1 MNLGTKSNWFTN
13 GDEALLPESVF
24 SGGNSN
30 FSVTISGTITGD
42 GCNQQLQPQSFNVSP
57 KTVSYIVNLTL
68 RGQSYIPAGPEINLC
83 NRFGDI

>member
-13 GDEALLPESVF
+13 GDDEALLPESVF
-24 SGGNSN
+24 SDGNTN

-42 GCNQQLQPQSFNVSP
+42 GCNQQLQPKSFNVAA

-68 RGQSYIPAGPEINLC
+68 GGQSYTGNL
-83 NRFGDI
+83 